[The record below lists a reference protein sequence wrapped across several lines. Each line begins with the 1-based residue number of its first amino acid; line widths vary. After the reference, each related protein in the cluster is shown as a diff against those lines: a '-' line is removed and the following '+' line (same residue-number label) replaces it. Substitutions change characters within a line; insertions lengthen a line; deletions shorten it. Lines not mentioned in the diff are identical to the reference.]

1 MSASSVGIQFRE
13 MTQEMGV
20 TPILPPDVNSPT
32 QLASANISAFSRAVN
47 NDVKPAAAP
56 ILPANDGQQLANDAM
71 QVSQNLGANAKETV
85 GMKVPQ
91 SDATYLGSQ
100 VGQAVSQV
108 ATGLSSILG
117 AEAKDAQEIR
127 QNLLARRVGDIAR
140 VTLPAFEWRHGGR
153 DPAGFDAA
161 KSVELFQPV
170 RIALHQVIVDR
181 NNVDATPGQRIEIGR
196 QGGNQRFAF
205 TGSHLSDFSLV

>member
-127 QNLLARRVGDIAR
+127 QKAEMEEPEPTRAAPPPQFTMPSVSGGMAGG
-140 VTLPAFEWRHGGR
+140 PGGR
-153 DPAGFDAA
+153 
-161 KSVELFQPV
+161 
-170 RIALHQVIVDR
+170 
-181 NNVDATPGQRIEIGR
+181 
-196 QGGNQRFAF
+196 
-205 TGSHLSDFSLV
+205 

>member
-1 MSASSVGIQFRE
+1 MMSGTSRDFRDNSMDMGI
-13 MTQEMGV
+13 

-32 QLASANISAFSRAVN
+32 QLAGMSGAFSRALN

-71 QVSQNLGANAKETV
+71 QVGQNLGTNAKETV

-100 VGQAVSQV
+100 VGQAMSQV

-127 QNLLARRVGDIAR
+127 QKAEMEEPEPTRAAPPPQFTMPSVSGGMAGG
-140 VTLPAFEWRHGGR
+140 PGGR
-153 DPAGFDAA
+153 
-161 KSVELFQPV
+161 
-170 RIALHQVIVDR
+170 
-181 NNVDATPGQRIEIGR
+181 
-196 QGGNQRFAF
+196 
-205 TGSHLSDFSLV
+205 